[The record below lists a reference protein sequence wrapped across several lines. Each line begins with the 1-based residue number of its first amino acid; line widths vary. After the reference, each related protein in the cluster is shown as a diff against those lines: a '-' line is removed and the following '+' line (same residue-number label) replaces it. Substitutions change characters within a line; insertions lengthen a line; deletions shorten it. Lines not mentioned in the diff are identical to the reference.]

1 MTTAPT
7 APVSPTA
14 TATASPAG
22 PATATPT
29 AQPDD
34 CLAADFYQ
42 YEALLPDDERE
53 ILLKARAFLRKDIK
67 PLVNEYWGRGEF
79 PFEMI
84 EKFRASGLAAL
95 AYEGYGEHKPATS
108 HLLGG
113 MLATELGR
121 VDASTAT
128 FFGVHN
134 GLAFYSIHYGGDQ
147 EQRDR
152 FLPAMASMDKIGAFA
167 LTEPLGGSD
176 VSGGMRTTARREG
189 DEWILDG
196 AKKWIGN
203 ATFADYVVVFA
214 RDVDDNKVK
223 AFVVEKGTPGF
234 RPEKIEGKIALRIVQ
249 NAEITL
255 TGVRVPE
262 ANRLHNIRGFRDVA
276 EILRV
281 TRGGVAW
288 QALGVMI
295 GAYEL
300 ALDYAKERTAFGRPI
315 AKFQLVQDLLVKSLG
330 NITACWGMLV
340 QLARLQDQGVF
351 RDEQSAL
358 AKEYVAARMRESVAW
373 CREIFGG
380 NGIVLDH
387 DVARFFSDAEALY
400 SYEGTHQMQTLIVG
414 KSITGHSAFVG

>member
-1 MTTAPT
+1 MTIDATHLAPLDNRLTADAAHL
-7 APVSPTA
+7 APL
-14 TATASPAG
+14 
-22 PATATPT
+22 
-29 AQPDD
+29 DD
-34 CLAADFYQ
+34 QLAADFYL
-42 YEALLPDDERE
+42 YEALLSDEERK
-53 ILLKARAFLRKDIK
+53 ILLKARTLMRNEIK

-79 PFEMI
+79 PMELIDM
-84 EKFRASGLAAL
+84 FRGSGLAAL
-95 AYEGYGEHKPATS
+95 AYEGYGEHQPAIS

-113 MLATELGR
+113 MLAMELSR
-121 VDASTAT
+121 VDASVAT

-152 FLPAMASMDKIGAFA
+152 WLPAMASMDKIGAFA

-189 DEWILDG
+189 DTWILNG

-234 RPEKIEGKIALRIVQ
+234 APVKIEGKVALRIVQ

-255 TGVRVPE
+255 TDVRVSE
-262 ANRLHNIRGFRDVA
+262 ADRLHHIKGFRDVA
-276 EILRV
+276 EVLRV

-315 AKFQLVQDLLVKSLG
+315 ARFQMVQDLLVKSLG
-330 NITACWGMLV
+330 NITASWGMLI
-340 QLARLQDQGVF
+340 QLARLQDQGIF

-358 AKEYVAARMRESVAW
+358 AKEFVAARMRESVAW
-373 CREIFGG
+373 SREIFGG
-380 NGIVLDH
+380 NGIVLDY
-387 DVARFFSDAEALY
+387 DVARFFADSEALY

>member
-1 MTTAPT
+1 MTTD
-7 APVSPTA
+7 V
-14 TATASPAG
+14 
-22 PATATPT
+22 TPLT
-29 AQPDD
+29 QVDD
-34 CLAADFYQ
+34 QLEADFYMYQ
-42 YEALLPDDERE
+42 SLLSGEELE
-53 ILLKARAFLRKDIK
+53 ILLGARAFLCKEIK
-67 PLVNEYWGRGEF
+67 PLVNEYWAKAEF
-79 PFEMI
+79 PTEYI
-84 EKFRASGLAAL
+84 EKFRSSGLAAMP
-95 AYEGYGEHKPATS
+95 YEGYGAHKPAVS
-108 HLLGG
+108 HLLSG
-113 MLATELGR
+113 MLAVELGR

-134 GLAFYSIHYGGDQ
+134 GLGFYSIYYGGDQ

-152 FLPAMASMDKIGAFA
+152 FLPAMATMEKIGAFA

-189 DEWILDG
+189 DTWVING

-203 ATFADYVVVFA
+203 ATFADYTVVFA

-234 RPEKIEGKIALRIVQ
+234 SPAKIEGKIALRIVQ

-255 TGVRVPE
+255 TDCRVPE
-262 ANRLHNIRGFRDVA
+262 ANRLHNMKGFRDVG
-276 EILRV
+276 EVLRR

-288 QALGVMI
+288 QSLGVMI

-300 ALDYAKERTAFGRPI
+300 ALEYAKQRVAFGRPI
-315 AKFQLVQDLLVKSLG
+315 AGFQLMQDLLVKSLG

-340 QLARLQDQGVF
+340 QLARLQDAGVY

-358 AKEYVAARMRESVAW
+358 AKEYVAARMREVVSW
-373 CREIFGG
+373 CRELFGG
-380 NGIVLDH
+380 NGILLDY
-387 DVARFFSDAEALY
+387 DIARFFADAEALY